1 MQILPY
7 LGQMGLYQEFN
18 FRQGIDSAAN
28 VTARQHRIA
37 SFLCPST
44 PSGSMSYAACHHDVE
59 APIDADNHGVFY
71 LNSRTR
77 YDDIT
82 DGPAFT
88 ILLGEAKSSTV
99 LDAWAVG
106 DRSTLRNTGTR
117 IDGEYIRPSPS
128 GFTVTSFENVDSKAA
143 EEECLPVRTS
153 AASAAATLAG
163 PISFSATA
171 RSGSWFSRSIPLST
185 GDWAIGPTES

>member
-1 MQILPY
+1 MS
-7 LGQMGLYQEFN
+7 LYQEFD

-28 VTARQHRIA
+28 ATARQHRIA

-88 ILLGEAKSSTV
+88 IFLGEVAILNGPRCLGRGRSRDAPKHGNPDQRRNHPAFSRRIHCHVFRERGYQGGRGSS
-99 LDAWAVG
+99 AG
-106 DRSTLRNTGTR
+106 Q
-117 IDGEYIRPSPS
+117 
-128 GFTVTSFENVDSKAA
+128 
-143 EEECLPVRTS
+143 VRLS
-153 AASAAATLAG
+153 AG
-163 PISFSATA
+163 
-171 RSGSWFSRSIPLST
+171 SGSSHPGGANFLFGDGSVRFLNFGIDAVSI
-185 GDWAIGPTES
+185 GGWAIGPTES